1 MARKKKKKA
10 VIDIGSN
17 TTRLVVADC
26 GSSEFDVTHTK
37 RVKLDLGREIEE
49 DGRISDETVEAAAEA
64 VGELCSDARGE
75 DVDSM
80 EMIVTA
86 PGRQAENGTDLVEA
100 IEHEVQHP
108 VRQLS
113 ADEEARFAFAGAV
126 ARAKPT
132 AAVVAVVDLGGAS
145 TEIAVGR
152 PQGEPAW
159 SRSVDLGALRLHT
172 RFLTDGAGEHEGD
185 AARAAVA
192 EAFAGITPP
201 LPGAAL
207 VVGGSARALGKVVGP
222 ELGEGELAAA
232 IALLPAC
239 SLDEL
244 VERYDVSKSRA
255 PLLLAAALILAEV
268 QRRLVVPLR
277 VSEGGVREGAL
288 VLDESDEAA
297 A

>member
-1 MARKKKKKA
+1 M
-10 VIDIGSN
+10 
-17 TTRLVVADC
+17 
-26 GSSEFDVTHTK
+26 THTK

-49 DGRISDETVEAAAEA
+49 DGRISDQTVEAAAEA

-75 DVDSM
+75 DAESV

-86 PGRQAENGTDLVEA
+86 PGRQAENGPELVEA
-100 IEHEVQHP
+100 IEHEVEHP

-113 ADEEARFAFAGAV
+113 AEDEARFAFAGAV

-152 PQGEPAW
+152 PEGEPAW
-159 SRSVDLGALRLHT
+159 LRSVDLGALRLHT
-172 RFLTDGAGEHEGD
+172 RFLTDGAGEDEVE

-207 VVGGSARALGKVVGP
+207 VVGGSARALAKVVGP
-222 ELGEGELAAA
+222 ELGAGELATA
-232 IALLPAC
+232 ISVLPTC
-239 SLDEL
+239 SQDQL
-244 VERYDVSKSRA
+244 VDRYGVGKSRA
-255 PLLLAAALILAEV
+255 PLLLPAALILAEV

-277 VSEGGVREGAL
+277 ISEGGVREGAL
-288 VLDESDEAA
+288 VLDEAEEAA